1 MLQNWIKCITT
12 SKGKESIEG
21 KREFTK
27 VYFCYKQPPPTEGL
41 IFIEHLLEAKNWVE
55 PFTCSNSFVSRSN
68 KYDTY
73 NLRLSQL
80 RLKITEIENIKAK
93 IWTQPSDH

>member
-41 IFIEHLLEAKNWVE
+41 IFIEHLLEAKIEWSPLLAVTHLFLAVINMI
-55 PFTCSNSFVSRSN
+55 PI
-68 KYDTY
+68 TY
-73 NLRLSQL
+73 S
-80 RLKITEIENIKAK
+80 
-93 IWTQPSDH
+93 